1 MTVVKVLIGV
11 AGVGK
16 STYIQKVKTEKS
28 LVLSSDKLRIELF
41 GDLEAGNAP
50 EAIPVVFKTL
60 HERMKEALLSKQYDT
75 IFYDATNLSRKL
87 RKGFYEQFK
96 KYAEI
101 EAIVLV
107 KPLATILE
115 QNSQRSWFAK
125 VPENVIRRMYES
137 LQVPRISVDCD
148 KIEVIGEEISMIK
161 GMKHDSPYHAEDVDT
176 HIQMTID
183 GAKAQEY
190 STHYTKDEIVT
201 LAELHDL
208 GKGITKKPSQSRGVA
223 HDYFVEVHG
232 SHSMFVNHQ
241 YVGAM
246 YALVKFKDDLSESK
260 LKIVEAIYQH
270 MKAHDGL
277 TVKAIKTDKLDED
290 TVALIEDFAKIDSAS
305 RIIDEVI
312 YEKYM
317 SLLGKKGWWKN
328 DYKNFSWNSK
338 KK

>member
-16 STYIQKVKTEKS
+16 STYIEQHKTEKS
-28 LVLSSDKLRIELF
+28 LVLSSDTLRIELF

-115 QNSQRSWFAK
+115 QNSQRSGFAK

-148 KIEVIGEEISMIK
+148 KIEVIGDFEDFAKEIAMIK

-183 GAKAQEY
+183 GAKAQES
-190 STHYTKDEIVT
+190 STYYTKDEIVT

-208 GKGITKKPSQSRGVA
+208 GKVITKKPSNSRGVA

-232 SHSMFVNHQ
+232 SHTMFANHQ

-246 YALVKFKDDLSESK
+246 YALVKFKDDLSESH
-260 LKIVEAIYQH
+260 LKIIEAIYQH
-270 MKAHDGL
+270 MKAHDGISE
-277 TVKAIKTDKLDED
+277 KAIKKDKLDED
-290 TVALIEDFAKIDSAS
+290 VLSLITDFAKIDSAS
-305 RIIDEVI
+305 RVIDEVI
-312 YEKYM
+312 YEKYI
-317 SLLGKKGWWKN
+317 SLLGKKG
-328 DYKNFSWNSK
+328 
-338 KK
+338 

>member
-16 STYIQKVKTEKS
+16 STYIEQHKTEKS
-28 LVLSSDKLRIELF
+28 LVLSSDELRIELF

-107 KPLATILE
+107 KPLTTILE
-115 QNSQRSWFAK
+115 QNSQRSGFAK
-125 VPENVIRRMYES
+125 VPESVIRRMYES

-148 KIEVIGEEISMIK
+148 KIEVIGEFEDFAEEISMIK

-232 SHSMFVNHQ
+232 SHSMFDNHAN
-241 YVGAM
+241 VGAM
-246 YALVKFKDDLSESK
+246 YALVKFKEELNKSN
-260 LKIVEAIYQH
+260 LKIIEAIYQH
-270 MKAHDGL
+270 MNAHNGFSE
-277 TVKAIKTDKLDED
+277 KMIKKHKLDNSLL
-290 TVALIEDFAKIDSAS
+290 VLSNDFAKIDSNS
-305 RIIDEVI
+305 RNIDDEI
-312 YEKYM
+312 YTHYIE
-317 SLLGKKGWWKN
+317 LLNKKN
-328 DYKNFSWNSK
+328 
-338 KK
+338 

>member
-28 LVLSSDKLRIELF
+28 LVLSSDELRIELF

-60 HERMKEALLSKQYDT
+60 HERMKEALLSKQYDV
-75 IFYDATNLSRKL
+75 IFYDATNLNRKL

-96 KYAEI
+96 KYAKI

-107 KPLATILE
+107 KHLTTILE
-115 QNSQRSWFAK
+115 QNAQRSGFAK
-125 VPENVIRRMYES
+125 VPESVIRRMYES
-137 LQVPRISVDCD
+137 LQVPRIGVDCD
-148 KIEVIGEEISMIK
+148 KIEVIGEFEDFAEEISMIK

-183 GAKAQEY
+183 GAKAQEH

-208 GKGITKKPSQSRGVA
+208 GKGITKN
-223 HDYFVEVHG
+223 HLNHEVG
-232 SHSMFVNHQ
+232 LMII
-241 YVGAM
+241 
-246 YALVKFKDDLSESK
+246 LWKFMVIIACS
-260 LKIVEAIYQH
+260 
-270 MKAHDGL
+270 L
-277 TVKAIKTDKLDED
+277 TINTLE
-290 TVALIEDFAKIDSAS
+290 LC
-305 RIIDEVI
+305 
-312 YEKYM
+312 M
-317 SLLGKKGWWKN
+317 LLL
-328 DYKNFSWNSK
+328 NSK
-338 KK
+338 MI